1 VKLTFL
7 PEDVR
12 YSSEGPVLA
21 SEAAAQC
28 DILIEHPCGTR
39 GRCTR
44 CRVRFVEGSPEPTEA
59 DRAKL
64 SPGRLSDGW
73 RLSCRA
79 LVTGDAI
86 IEVPEASRAAG
97 AKSFGPDVLPGAS
110 DVDTMRRGRLGI
122 ALDLG
127 STTVAGALVEL
138 GSTRVVAHA
147 SALNAQVRFGG
158 DVISRIRHA
167 MDSAGGES
175 ELNDALRDTVRGLV
189 EELLERSGAEPED
202 VTEATACGNGAMTHT
217 FVGESPVGLG
227 LAPYHGVFTSS
238 RSLSGEELGWRSMAH
253 ARVRVFPQVASHV
266 GGDTVAAMLATG
278 VHRRRRPEL
287 LVDLGTNTEI
297 VLAARGRLTAAS
309 AAAGPAFEGG
319 EISHGMRATAG
330 AIDRVSLAADGRLIV
345 RTIGGADPIGL
356 CGTGLIDATAAL
368 LDLGLVE
375 PGGRL
380 VAPGGAP
387 PGLPPEIVGRLRE
400 GAGGNHRFELAPG
413 KDRAPDEGGTEG
425 DTVALFARDVRQLQL
440 VKGSIMAAI
449 ELLLES
455 AGVSVGE
462 LRAVHVAGAFGT
474 RLRKWTALRV
484 GLVPPLDP
492 ERIRLVGDAAAT
504 GARMALCRPEAWERA
519 VDVAARVRHVELA
532 TDARYTDAFA
542 RAIPFP
548 SGFPDPVESLSS
560 GG

>member
-1 VKLTFL
+1 
-7 PEDVR
+7 
-12 YSSEGPVLA
+12 
-21 SEAAAQC
+21 
-28 DILIEHPCGTR
+28 
-39 GRCTR
+39 
-44 CRVRFVEGSPEPTEA
+44 
-59 DRAKL
+59 
-64 SPGRLSDGW
+64 
-73 RLSCRA
+73 
-79 LVTGDAI
+79 
-86 IEVPEASRAAG
+86 
-97 AKSFGPDVLPGAS
+97 
-110 DVDTMRRGRLGI
+110 
-122 ALDLG
+122 
-127 STTVAGALVEL
+127 
-138 GSTRVVAHA
+138 
-147 SALNAQVRFGG
+147 
-158 DVISRIRHA
+158 
-167 MDSAGGES
+167 
-175 ELNDALRDTVRGLV
+175 
-189 EELLERSGAEPED
+189 
-202 VTEATACGNGAMTHT
+202 
-217 FVGESPVGLG
+217 
-227 LAPYHGVFTSS
+227 
-238 RSLSGEELGWRSMAH
+238 
-253 ARVRVFPQVASHV
+253 
-266 GGDTVAAMLATG
+266 
-278 VHRRRRPEL
+278 
-287 LVDLGTNTEI
+287 
-297 VLAARGRLTAAS
+297 
-309 AAAGPAFEGG
+309 
-319 EISHGMRATAG
+319 MRATAG

-413 KDRAPDEGGTEG
+413 KDRAPDEGGTEA
-425 DTVALFARDVRQLQL
+425 DTVALCARDVRQLQL